1 MNQSIVRSSAFLVG
15 VAVLVGSAAALSF
28 VVKALGAHLTKLP
41 IYAAG
46 DTAKQHTLPG
56 EFKGWPKEDTGW
68 KQIGLDREMSPEE
81 AEELGTKD
89 TISRLYVEFGPGIS
103 GPGREGRRPRAVQ
116 LHTAYYTGMIDT
128 VPHVPDRCITAAGT
142 AMDGAPREVPVP
154 IDMSLLSLDPT
165 ADQTAG
171 PIYRIRNWELGR
183 FVRLPRGIENLR
195 MTVTPFKD
203 GKSGERFY
211 AGYFFIANGGVVASA
226 NGVRLLAF
234 RLQDDYAYY
243 LKVQFT
249 SDDADS
255 EEGLGVLAGEML
267 NNMLPELA
275 LRVPDWVEVQAGRY
289 PPKEGANN

>member
-1 MNQSIVRSSAFLVG
+1 MSKPLLKSAAFIAG
-15 VAVLVGSAAALSF
+15 ISVLVGSAAGLSF

-41 IYAAG
+41 IQPAG
-46 DTAKQHTLPG
+46 EKSKQHNIPS
-56 EFKGWPKEDTGW
+56 EVKGWPDEKSGW
-68 KQIGLDREMSPEE
+68 RQVGTDRELSKEE
-81 AEELGTKD
+81 IEELGTSD
-89 TISRLYVEFGPGIS
+89 TISRLYVEFGPHLPEGKRP
-103 GPGREGRRPRAVQ
+103 PGVM

-142 AMDGAPREVPVP
+142 AMDGSPREVPVP
-154 IDMSLLSLDPT
+154 LDMNLLSEDPT
-165 ADQTAG
+165 ADHTRG
-171 PIYRIRNWELGR
+171 TVYRMRNWNLGR

-203 GKSGERFY
+203 SRNGRRFY

-249 SDDADS
+249 SSDAES
-255 EEGLGVLAGEML
+255 EEDLGVLAGRML
-267 NNMLPELA
+267 NSMLPEIA
-275 LRVPDWVEVQAGRY
+275 QRVPDWVEVEAGTY
-289 PPKEGANN
+289 PPKEPEAAAN

>member
-1 MNQSIVRSSAFLVG
+1 MNRPILKSAAFVVG
-15 VAVLVGSAAALSF
+15 VAVLVGSAAGLSF

-41 IYAAG
+41 IQPAG
-46 DTAKQHTLPG
+46 EEKQHKLPG
-56 EFKGWPKEDTGW
+56 EFKGWPEEGRGW
-68 KQIGLDREMSPEE
+68 KQIGVDRQMSPEE
-81 AEELGTKD
+81 IEELGTAD
-89 TISRLYVEFGPGIS
+89 TISRLYVEFGAGIS
-103 GPGREGRRPRAVQ
+103 GPNSEGRRPRGIQV
-116 LHTAYYTGMIDT
+116 HTAYYTGMIDT

-142 AMDGAPREVPVP
+142 AMDGSPREVPVP
-154 IDMSLLSLDPT
+154 IDMNLLSPDPS
-165 ADQTAG
+165 ADHSNGT
-171 PIYRIRNWELGR
+171 IYRVRNWRVGR

-203 GKSGERFY
+203 GKSGQRFY

-249 SDDADS
+249 STDAES
-255 EEGLGVLAGEML
+255 EEGLGVLAGELL

-289 PPKEGANN
+289 PPK